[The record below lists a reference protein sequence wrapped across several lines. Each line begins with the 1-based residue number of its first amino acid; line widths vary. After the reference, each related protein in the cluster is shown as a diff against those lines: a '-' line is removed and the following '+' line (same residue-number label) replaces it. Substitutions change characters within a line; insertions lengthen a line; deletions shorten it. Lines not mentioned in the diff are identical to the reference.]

1 MSDHPSTET
10 AALTETNQPSA
21 RPHSHQQHDEKRP
34 LRILLV
40 EDSEDDALLIE
51 RQLQRGHYQT
61 TMLRID
67 NAESMAEA
75 LTEKHWDVVIT
86 DHNLP
91 NFDSHQALALVRKE
105 HPDLPVIIV
114 SGSIGE
120 ELAVQAMKSGANDY
134 IMKDK
139 LSRLVPAIERELRDA
154 ELRRAHRQAEATIRH
169 MAYHDALTGLVNRR
183 EFERRVQRVI
193 EHGGHHALLY
203 LDLDQFKVINDTC
216 GHIAG
221 DALLRALTVDLI
233 THIRDRDTLARLGGD
248 EFGILLENC
257 PLVRAQ
263 EIAETVREAIH
274 GFRFSWKQHNF
285 VIGVSIG
292 VVEID
297 ETTSSVEEILSAADM
312 ACYAAKERGRN
323 RVHLYR
329 RNDAELSRRHNEMQW
344 ASRISQA
351 IEENRLCLYQHSI
364 VALNECHNT
373 HYREFL
379 VRMVSPSGEII
390 PPNAFIPAAE
400 RYNLMPGVDRWVI
413 KHVFRTLANTLDQQG
428 KSTQESICFI
438 NLSGTSLSDDGL
450 HTFIQQLLRRFALP
464 PEMICFEITETAAIT
479 DFSNAIDFITRI
491 KQEGCRF
498 ALDDFGTG
506 MSSFSYIKRIPLD
519 FIKIDGGFVKNLLDD
534 PMDCAIVEAITR
546 IAHVGGMRT
555 IAEFVQ
561 DEACKTRLRE
571 IGVDFAQGYGID
583 LPAPIKTTRLPITH
597 N

>member
-1 MSDHPSTET
+1 MADRQPPEHAPQRGT
-10 AALTETNQPSA
+10 AADASHTEMQKKTL
-21 RPHSHQQHDEKRP
+21 H
-34 LRILLV
+34 ILLV

-51 RQLQRGHYQT
+51 RQLQRGNYQT
-61 TMLRID
+61 TMLRVD
-67 NAESMAEA
+67 NAISMAKA
-75 LTEKHWDVVIT
+75 LAEQSWDIVIT

-120 ELAVQAMKSGANDY
+120 ELAVEAMKSGANDY

-139 LSRLVPAIERELRDA
+139 LPRLVPAIERELRDA

-183 EFERRVQRVI
+183 EFERRVQKVI
-193 EHGGHHALLY
+193 ERGGHHALLY

-297 ETTSSVEEILSAADM
+297 ETTTSVEEILSAADM

-323 RVHLYR
+323 RIHLYR
-329 RNDAELSRRHNEMQW
+329 RDDSELNRRHSEMQW
-344 ASRISQA
+344 ASRITQA
-351 IEENRLCLYQHSI
+351 LEEDRLCLYQHSI
-364 VALNECHNT
+364 IPLDGQSQS

-379 VRMVSPSGEII
+379 VRMVGKTGEII

-413 KHVFRTLANTLDQQG
+413 EHIFHHLAENAD
-428 KSTQESICFI
+428 SRRVAEQESVCFI

-450 HTFIQQLLRRFALP
+450 HPFIHQLLRRYELP
-464 PEMICFEITETAAIT
+464 PQLFCFEITETAAIT
-479 DFSNAIDFITRI
+479 DFRNAIDFITKI
-491 KQEGCRF
+491 KDEGCRF

-534 PMDCAIVEAITR
+534 PMDCAIVEAIAR

-561 DEACKTRLRE
+561 DEACKNLLRQ

-583 LPAPIKTTRLPITH
+583 QPAPVAIASLPI
-597 N
+597 NGR